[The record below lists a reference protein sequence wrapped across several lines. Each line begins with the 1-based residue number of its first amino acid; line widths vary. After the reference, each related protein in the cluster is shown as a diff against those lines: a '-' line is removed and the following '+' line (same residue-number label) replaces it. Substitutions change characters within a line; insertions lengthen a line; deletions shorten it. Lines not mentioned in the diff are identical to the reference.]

1 MIGINLSIQ
10 QRFPQLLCVFTTVST
25 HGAGGYHGFYKLVCV
40 FTAVSTRRAH
50 GDQQFPPVRVCFRN
64 SFHAWSRWI
73 PAVSS
78 RLCVFTIVSTCE
90 AYAYQQFPNV
100 CVFSQLFPQIGF
112 IIANI
117 FHTEL
122 KSTHRNELAH
132 RPRRVT
138 TLEPHQQL
146 ASALKS

>member
-1 MIGINLSIQ
+1 MFLRRFSHVDPVDTNSFHQFVCFSQ
-10 QRFPQLLCVFTTVST
+10 QFPHVEPMETNSFHQFVCVFARVST
-25 HGAGGYHGFYKLVCV
+25 HGACGYQ
-40 FTAVSTRRAH
+40 S
-50 GDQQFPPVRVCFRN
+50 FPL
-64 SFHAWSRWI
+64 I
-73 PAVSS
+73 
-78 RLCVFTIVSTCE
+78 RLCVFTIVSTCG
-90 AYAYQQFPNV
+90 AYAYQQFPTV

-132 RPRRVT
+132 WPRRVT
-138 TLEPHQQL
+138 NLEPHQQL

>member
-1 MIGINLSIQ
+1 MDSTVSTVTMCFHNGFHTWSLWMP
-10 QRFPQLLCVFTTVST
+10 RFPQVRVCFHNSFHTWSPLKPTVSNSLCVFTTAST
-25 HGAGGYHGFYKLVCV
+25 HGACGYQ
-40 FTAVSTRRAH
+40 S
-50 GDQQFPPVRVCFRN
+50 FPL
-64 SFHAWSRWI
+64 I
-73 PAVSS
+73 
-78 RLCVFTIVSTCE
+78 RLCVFTIVSTCG
-90 AYAYQQFPNV
+90 AYAYQQFPTV